1 VERELKAMADHSQ
14 RRPGLAVGVI
24 LGLLLCLPSQ
34 SFPAWNCDSAQPG
47 CHSVF
52 IVRNWWHA
60 AIVLHRGDIPET
72 LIPELKEFPRAQ
84 MIEFSWGDRDYFP
97 DPDAG
102 VFTALKA
109 AFWSNGSVLHLVGF
123 DGPAENFFRDALI
136 TELHL
141 SEESFTRLL
150 AFLASTFAR
159 TNPSDAAEARSG
171 LYVYSRFYDATG
183 KFSILRS
190 CNTWVA
196 EALQSAGLPVEPSF
210 VIIASNLNRELANL
224 DEHK

>member
-1 VERELKAMADHSQ
+1 MERELKAMANHPQ
-14 RRPGLAVGVI
+14 RQPGLAVGVI
-24 LGLLLCLPSQ
+24 LGLLLCWPSQ
-34 SFPAWNCDSAQPG
+34 SFAAWNCDSAQSG
-47 CHSVF
+47 CHNVF

-60 AIVLHRGDIPET
+60 AIVLPRDDIPET

-97 DPDAG
+97 DPNAG
-102 VFTALKA
+102 VFTAMKA
-109 AFWSNGSVLHLVGF
+109 AFWSSGSVLHLVGF

-159 TNPSDAAEARSG
+159 ADPSGAAEARPG
-171 LYVYSRFYDATG
+171 LYPYSRFYDASG

-196 EALQSAGLPVEPSF
+196 EALQRAGLPVDPSS
-210 VIIASNLNRELANL
+210 VVIASNLNRELANL
-224 DEHK
+224 DDHK